1 MKPIIGIVEWPYLDQ
16 DGDIIYEI
24 FMPIVEWIVRSGGR
38 PIGIFPSQ
46 IEDFVNKRLGE
57 IPELTEIE
65 QKELK
70 ESIDLCDGIIKPGA
84 TKIYNHERKIYEYCY
99 QQDMPYLGICA
110 GMQNMAYYGSTNIK
124 NEKNS
129 SDIIHHSKEVYSHK
143 ITIKEATLL
152 KQMLQAEEI
161 MVNSRHNYH
170 ITSSGIHVAS
180 ALAEDGVIEAIE
192 STNKKFHLGVQW
204 HPELLP
210 KEDSNSQIIFGELIE
225 ASKQY
230 QKRKK

>member
-1 MKPIIGIVEWPYLDQ
+1 MKPIIGIVEWPYLDK

-24 FMPIVEWIVRSGGR
+24 LTPVVEWIVRSGGR

-46 IEDFVNKRLGE
+46 IEDFVNKRLRE

-65 QKELK
+65 HKELK

-84 TKIYNHERKIYEYCY
+84 LKIYGYERKIYEYCY
-99 QQDMPYLGICA
+99 EQDIPYLGICA
-110 GMQNMAYYGSTNIK
+110 GMQNMAYYGSDNIQ
-124 NEKNS
+124 NERNNS
-129 SDIIHHSKEVYSHK
+129 EVPHYSKENYSHR
-143 ITIKEATLL
+143 ITLEEATLL
-152 KQMLQAEEI
+152 KRILQTEEI

-170 ITSSGIHVAS
+170 ITDSGIHVVS
-180 ALAEDGVIEAIE
+180 GKAEDGVIEAIE
-192 STNKKFHLGVQW
+192 SPNKHFHLGVQW

-210 KEDSNSQIIFGELIE
+210 KEDINSQIIFGELIE